1 MRLALPLAIGF
12 CTVALAACGG
22 SDPKPAPGSPE
33 NPLTATLP
41 SEADGGAQGSG
52 AGTAAT
58 REPSSSAGS
67 PEAPGYKAL
76 VDKQVPKPRHRFS
89 PCNLVTGR
97 EAREI
102 VGKPLH
108 APIEAAQGPT
118 CIYRPR
124 AGKEMVTLAIQATS
138 FKTIKRRLEDVRQV
152 AVSDRTAYC
161 GTYGQPV
168 LYVPL
173 RGDRL
178 LSINAEC
185 SVARSFAAKALR
197 HL

>member
-1 MRLALPLAIGF
+1 MRLPVVIALAL
-12 CTVALAACGG
+12 CSVALAACGG
-22 SDPKPAPGSPE
+22 SDSKPAPGSAE
-33 NPLTATLP
+33 NPLTATRP
-41 SEADGGAQGSG
+41 AEAEAGQG

-58 REPSSSAGS
+58 GEPSAAA
-67 PEAPGYKAL
+67 PKPGYKAL
-76 VDKQVPKPRHRFS
+76 VDRQTSKPAHRFS
-89 PCNLVTGR
+89 PCNLVTR
-97 EAREI
+97 PEARAI

-108 APIEAAQGPT
+108 EPVEAPQGPT

-124 AGKEMVTLAIQATS
+124 AGKALITLAIQDMS
-138 FKTIKRRLEDVRQV
+138 FKAIKRRMANLREV

-173 RGDRL
+173 DADRL
-178 LSINAEC
+178 LSVNAEC
-185 SVARSFAAKALR
+185 DVARGFAAKALR